1 MIYEE
6 ELSQQQETYPQTKPR
21 VNSSVEKDA
30 LMNKIV
36 LSFDCIG
43 KPVKEVTSGIAN
55 ANPKKY
61 SVICNDQTEFVHS
74 FVSATNGRRYVGCQS
89 GLCKSRFSKFRKI
102 ENLAEGSK
110 FCEHMEQL
118 RRDLNLDVNAT
129 SLDEDEEADFDD
141 DDEECDL
148 MGDFVQTGD
157 GGNELVNE
165 ADSGIP
171 DEKVS

>member
-1 MIYEE
+1 
-6 ELSQQQETYPQTKPR
+6 
-21 VNSSVEKDA
+21 
-30 LMNKIV
+30 
-36 LSFDCIG
+36 
-43 KPVKEVTSGIAN
+43 
-55 ANPKKY
+55 
-61 SVICNDQTEFVHS
+61 
-74 FVSATNGRRYVGCQS
+74 
-89 GLCKSRFSKFRKI
+89 
-102 ENLAEGSK
+102 
-110 FCEHMEQL
+110 MEQL

-171 DEKVS
+171 DEKVSWVMQCDRYQLFWDPFKSITADKPSVQSISIILKNFR